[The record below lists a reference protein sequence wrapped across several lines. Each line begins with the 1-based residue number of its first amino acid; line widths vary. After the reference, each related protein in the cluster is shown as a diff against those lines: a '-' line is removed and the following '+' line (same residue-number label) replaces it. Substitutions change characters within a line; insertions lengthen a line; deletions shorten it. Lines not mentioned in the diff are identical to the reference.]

1 MFESTFL
8 KDYIEQIIAT
18 IVAVVFFTILK
29 FVVDALIR
37 KFGRKSSITEGRVNL
52 VIKYVD
58 YLVYIMAISSLIVIW
73 GIDKKQIF
81 LVISSILTV
90 LGVALFAQWSIL
102 SNITA
107 GIILFFSFP
116 FKIGD
121 KIRILDKD
129 LPIEAEIVDIE
140 SFYTLL
146 KTSEGELISFPNNL
160 LLQKGIAIINVDR

>member
-160 LLQKGIAIINVDR
+160 LLQKGIAIINTDR